1 MNTITKISLTALM
14 LWGVAFGQT
23 IYDQFNKAIQ
33 NDDTAQ
39 MTTLIR
45 QIQASDDVS
54 PERYIAEFNYY
65 FHISDRSEGPI
76 NMSVELP
83 DDEGVTTW
91 YTLKDSTGAVSG
103 YIYGIERYDRPTAD
117 SGLTAINKGI
127 ERYPDRLDMRF
138 GKIHVLG
145 KLKDW
150 QGYTDEILQVIERTK
165 VNNKQWVFPN
175 NTEPADTILIYSILE
190 YEKDLFDQCK
200 LKEESKMQDAVLLG
214 YMRDIA
220 THMLE
225 LYPKDIFSMNIM
237 AVTYNAAGNL
247 NNALIW
253 LKKAEQIAPKDVIVL
268 SNLADT
274 YHNMGDY
281 ANEKKCLKK
290 ILKYGDEDA
299 KAYAKYYLKQL
310 P

>member
-1 MNTITKISLTALM
+1 MNTIIKIAFTALM
-14 LWGVAFGQT
+14 LWGVAFGQN

-54 PERYIAEFNYY
+54 PDRYIAEFNYY
-65 FHISDRSEGPI
+65 FNRSNNSEGPI
-76 NMSVELP
+76 NMSKELP
-83 DDEGVTTW
+83 EDEDVSTW
-91 YTLKDSTGAVSG
+91 YALRDSVGNISG
-103 YIYGIERYDRPTAD
+103 YIYGVNRYDRTIAD
-117 SGLTAINKGI
+117 SGIAIINQGI
-127 ERYPDRLDMRF
+127 ARYPDRLDMRF

-253 LKKAEQIAPKDVIVL
+253 LKKAEKVAPNDIIVL

-274 YHNMGDY
+274 YYNLQDY
-281 ANEKKCLKK
+281 ANEKKYLKK
-290 ILKYGDEDA
+290 IVKYGDPQS
-299 KAYAKYYLKQL
+299 KAYAKRLLNQKR
-310 P
+310 